1 MQTDIK
7 YIVYKTA
14 HVSSGKE
21 YIGIHKQIGNE
32 FDGYLGSGL
41 LLKRAI
47 QKYGNNE
54 FTRETLFSF
63 DTLEDARNKEREL
76 VNIEYLL
83 REDTFNISV
92 GGTGGDTLAGYDE
105 ETKLRVRS
113 KQRESSD
120 RSRARRRE
128 IYNGKC
134 FSQEQLEQFRIRS
147 IKRCAEHPHSIPDNR
162 DRVHTDGVVSKRH
175 PRNTNIPDGFVRGRT
190 PNKRKSNNEEE

>member
-113 KQRESSD
+113 KQRESSV

-134 FSQEQLEQFRIRS
+134 F
-147 IKRCAEHPHSIPDNR
+147 
-162 DRVHTDGVVSKRH
+162 
-175 PRNTNIPDGFVRGRT
+175 
-190 PNKRKSNNEEE
+190 RKSNWSSFGYEASNGVLSTRTQYQTTVIEFTPMVS